1 MQHLITIITN
11 EQGSEVVSARD
22 LYEYFALAERFSK
35 WIERMFEYG
44 FNEGIDYTPYQK
56 VHPLNNQPI
65 TDYYLTI
72 DTAKHIAML
81 QRTEQGKEIRH
92 YFIDH
97 ERRSKE
103 LIQQLNKPQSDV
115 EILSNAVLVANR
127 LLAEKV
133 EQIKALAPKAE
144 YVDKVLASDTAI
156 TTTVIANELGMTAQ
170 LLNTKLCQA
179 GVQYKSGK
187 NYILYAKYQ
196 HRGFAMTKTHQ
207 YTDKEGKSHT
217 KHYLVWTEVGRK
229 YIHYLYSQ
237 DLSWSQPNKQT
248 VVPNQVKRQ

>member
-1 MQHLITIITN
+1 MQALITITTN
-11 EQGSEVVSARD
+11 GQGSEVVSARD

-35 WIERMFEYG
+35 WIDRMFEYG

-56 VHPLNNQPI
+56 VHPLNNQFI
-65 TDYYLTI
+65 TDYYLTL
-72 DTAKHIAML
+72 DTAKEIAML
-81 QRTEQGKEIRH
+81 QRSDKGKEIRQ
-92 YFIDH
+92 YFIQY
-97 ERRSKE
+97 EKRSKE
-103 LIQQLNKPQSDV
+103 LIQQLTRPQSDV

-127 LLAEKV
+127 LLAEKE
-133 EQIKALAPKAE
+133 EQIKALVPKAE

-170 LLNTKLCQA
+170 MLNTKLCHA

-217 KHYLVWTEVGRK
+217 KHYLVWTEIGRK

-237 DLSWSQPNKQT
+237 DLSWSKPNKQT
-248 VVPNQVKRQ
+248 A